1 MKEKKT
7 IIKFQNGNTKTE
19 TYQEGDT
26 LVTRHFHNGRNA
38 YVKELIH
45 VKDGITKIKH
55 ITDKGVTSKVEHFVQ
70 EKREGLETKYFISKA
85 NGTVKSTKMYDKGK
99 LHGDNITYNEIGD
112 IIKHEV
118 FALGKPVVKY
128 LRESDENNDI
138 TGVTI
143 IDKDSITKLDA
154 EQQEK
159 LQKYI

>member
-1 MKEKKT
+1 
-7 IIKFQNGNTKTE
+7 
-19 TYQEGDT
+19 
-26 LVTRHFHNGRNA
+26 
-38 YVKELIH
+38 
-45 VKDGITKIKH
+45 
-55 ITDKGVTSKVEHFVQ
+55 VEHFVQ